1 MSLKEYRESQTE
13 QERIRELFGLVKSGR
28 LALDIGARDGYIS
41 IMLADYFS
49 KVTALDL
56 EKPII
61 NHPSIECIQGNVCSL
76 PFPDSTFDL
85 VLCTEVLEH
94 IPAALL
100 LQACNE
106 ITRVAKRDVIIGVPY
121 KQDTRL
127 GRTTCY
133 TCGGKNPPWGHVNT
147 FDEEKIDMIFSRLNT
162 KQISF
167 VGTSSSRTN
176 FLSELLMNFAGNPY
190 GTYSQEECCIHCG
203 SKLKPPPERKLIQ
216 KIATRIA
223 VTLNRAQS
231 KFITA
236 QPNWVHVLLSRD

>member
-1 MSLKEYRESQTE
+1 MSLKEYRESQAE
-13 QERIRELFGLVKSGR
+13 QERIHQLFGLVRAGGV
-28 LALDIGARDGYIS
+28 ALDIGARDGYIS

-61 NHPSIECIQGNVCSL
+61 NHPSIECIKGNVCSL
-76 PFPDSTFDL
+76 PFPDSMFDL

-94 IPAALL
+94 IPTGLL

-133 TCGGKNPPWGHVNT
+133 TCGGENPPWGHVNT
-147 FDEEKIDMIFSRLNT
+147 FDEEKINIIFQDLNT

-167 VGTSSSRTN
+167 VGTTYSRTN
-176 FLSELLMNFAGNPY
+176 FLSAFLMNFSGNPY
-190 GTYSQEECCIHCG
+190 GTYSQEESCIHCN

-223 VTLNRAQS
+223 VTLNHTQS
-231 KFITA
+231 KFIMP
-236 QPNWVHVLLSRD
+236 QPNWVHVLLSKD